1 MHPLREILV
10 TAATRLDRVDRLVK
24 TSADALML
32 DLEDAVPVSEKE
44 SARAVAREVVAALAG
59 RGCESAL
66 YLRVNGVDTP
76 WFADDVEGA
85 SASGLTGIVVPKV
98 ESIEQCRAVEE
109 AVRARPGLLVMA
121 GVESAAGVERLESL
135 LETGVFSSVYFGA
148 EDFVTDLG
156 GVRTRDGFEVLYA
169 RSKVALNAR
178 TAGIPSL
185 DQAVVAYQD
194 ADRFVEDATVGR
206 SLGYGGKLCIH
217 PAQVLLAHDLFTPSE
232 EEVDYAKRLLR
243 AFEEA
248 GGDESGSGV
257 AVFEGEMIDGPAVKR
272 ARDLV
277 ARASV
282 S

>member
-109 AVRARPGLLVMA
+109 AFRARPGLLVMA